1 MTPSD
6 TSKFDKEEIAAVLD
20 ANQIPR
26 ATFVEA
32 DGRCV
37 SLPYHNLNEC
47 IFASKDKTIYAFFG
61 EFQATITGGELTPI
75 FDALCAHKL
84 AKIQAVIEI
93 DSVTVERAKQEESA
107 PSDDPTD

>member
-37 SLPYHNLNEC
+37 SLPYHSLTEC
-47 IFASKDKTIYAFFG
+47 IFASKDKKI
-61 EFQATITGGELTPI
+61 I
-75 FDALCAHKL
+75 
-84 AKIQAVIEI
+84 AKPA
-93 DSVTVERAKQEESA
+93 SVYILKEVLKGIL
-107 PSDDPTD
+107 

>member
-37 SLPYHNLNEC
+37 SLPYHSLTEC
-47 IFASKDKTIYAFFG
+47 IFASKDKKIIAIFG
-61 EFQATITGGELTPI
+61 EFQATIIGEQLTPI